1 MIGNKIANRIMKVSR
16 SSLQNTSETIRN
28 EHDKKKILKEDVYLQ
43 KKGKFIDDLRLNDS
57 IIMK

>member
-16 SSLQNTSETIRN
+16 SSPQNTSETIRN